1 MLFFEETI
9 NHLFFECLTRRNIW
23 QQVLDW
29 LQITHDLEKWEEELK
44 WIVNSS
50 KGKGWKVQLLKS
62 AAAET
67 VHAIWKYRN
76 DVYFRKTV
84 SNTNIAEDIINTI
97 VYRGWSSPKIREHI
111 THLMLV

>member
-1 MLFFEETI
+1 MQCLQLQEKVINHINAIFRSFFGAVVETTCCFCNFEETI

-76 DVYFRKTV
+76 DVYFRK
-84 SNTNIAEDIINTI
+84 
-97 VYRGWSSPKIREHI
+97 SSI
-111 THLMLV
+111 L